1 MVTDFIKN
9 TVRDFLR
16 LESASGLLLVAAT
29 VLAMIVAN
37 SAAQPF
43 YQALLDTPISVR
55 VGALEIAKPLLLWIN
70 DGLMAVFFFLV
81 GLEIKREVLDGEL
94 SNPQQ
99 VVLPIFGAV
108 GGMLVPAVIYAYIN
122 WHDPVNLQGWAIPA
136 ATDIAFALG
145 VLSLLGNRVPTSLKL
160 FLMTLAIA
168 DDLGAIVIIALF
180 YTSELSTLSLSIAGA
195 SLLMAFIL
203 NRSGVLNLAAYSLVG
218 LVLWTAVL
226 KSGVHATLAGV
237 LMAFFIPLR
246 TPEDG
251 HESPLRRMEHDL
263 HPSVAYAILPLFAF
277 ANTGISLA
285 GFTPAV
291 LLEPVPLGIAAGLFF
306 GKQFGV
312 FGCAWLAIRMGL
324 AQLPAGARW
333 LDLYGIAALCGI
345 GFTMSLFISSLAFEQ
360 GGSSNTANDK
370 LGILLGSVLSAGFG
384 YTLLRYSLRRQN

>member
-1 MVTDFIKN
+1 
-9 TVRDFLR
+9 LGY
-16 LESASGLLLVAAT
+16 SGG
-29 VLAMIVAN
+29 
-37 SAAQPF
+37 
-43 YQALLDTPISVR
+43 D
-55 VGALEIAKPLLLWIN
+55 
-70 DGLMAVFFFLV
+70 
-81 GLEIKREVLDGEL
+81 
-94 SNPQQ
+94 
-99 VVLPIFGAV
+99 
-108 GGMLVPAVIYAYIN
+108 
-122 WHDPVNLQGWAIPA
+122 
-136 ATDIAFALG
+136 DIAFALG

-263 HPSVAYAILPLFAF
+263 HPSVAYAILLCLP
-277 ANTGISLA
+277 SP
-285 GFTPAV
+285 TPAYLWQDSRPRV
-291 LLEPVPLGIAAGLFF
+291 AGTGTLGIAAGLFF